1 MVFGAGNSTIANNFF
16 LGLDSQG
23 PIPKTSLTKWKH
35 ISTANKNL
43 AFFRFYLTADQGNE
57 DSENEIDYKSTK
69 VFINPACFAVY
80 VLTAP
85 NTYLNIQSFKRH
97 QAIIL
102 HQSNQ
107 RFIQFLILLCKWV
120 IFDMLQ

>member
-1 MVFGAGNSTIANNFF
+1 MKAFFNSQ
-16 LGLDSQG
+16 S
-23 PIPKTSLTKWKH
+23 
-35 ISTANKNL
+35 NL
-43 AFFRFYLTADQGNE
+43 AFFRFYMTAEQGNE
-57 DSENEIDYKSTK
+57 DSGNEIDYKSTK

-85 NTYLNIQSFKRH
+85 NTYLNIQSFKWH